1 MTLDSI
7 RNSCDVFLLNPV
19 THESEGNR
27 IHYDDGNTVL
37 FLGSWVL
44 GFMKSGK
51 VRVASSALNYQVCG
65 RRARM
70 GPLQSG
76 EEMGMLLLPDGI
88 TSLLDICATL
98 T

>member
-1 MTLDSI
+1 MRAKETESI
-7 RNSCDVFLLNPV
+7 MMMVILSCF
-19 THESEGNR
+19 
-27 IHYDDGNTVL
+27 
-37 FLGSWVL
+37 WVL

-51 VRVASSALNYQVCG
+51 VRIASSALNYQVCG